1 MPEKWEKQDCETPK
15 NYTLFCVY
23 RDMGITRSI
32 SKVVLK
38 LQKRNGYNTYLRVL
52 SAEFDWV
59 ARATAYDNYLD
70 EENRKAN
77 IEAIKKMNEEIIGLA
92 RQMRQIP
99 GVRLRAIVEKI
110 RVAYDSHD
118 PGLIEEATKDIPL
131 YLIPQ
136 LIETSYMLERKARGV
151 GDKLEIDATVKG
163 EIKNTV
169 SMRRDELEGW
179 LNDRDTGTDAGGTSP
194 GGLTEAPETGKA

>member
-1 MPEKWEKQDCETPK
+1 MPEKWEKQDSETPK

-23 RDMGITRSI
+23 RDMGITRSM
-32 SKVVLK
+32 SKVAAK
-38 LQKRNGYNTYLRVL
+38 LEKPERYGKHLTNL
-52 SAEFDWV
+52 SAEYKWV
-59 ARATAYDNYLD
+59 DRCNAYDAYL
-70 EENRKAN
+70 EEETRKAN

-118 PGLIEEATKDIPL
+118 NAQIEEATKDIPL